1 MVTSRYSDGSARV
14 DDDRNDTTRTLP
26 WMRAGTERFSALV
39 EGLSDIE
46 LAEPSALP
54 GWSRAHVVAHM
65 ARNAEALLRL
75 VTWAR
80 TGVETPMYPSREA
93 RAADIADSAGH
104 PPARL
109 RAELTA
115 TAADLDAALAALT
128 PEQRE
133 AQVRSALGRP
143 MPAAQVPWMR
153 VREVWLHAV
162 DLGSGAEV
170 ADVPDGVVDLLL
182 DEVTTTL
189 SAADGCPSATLA
201 PTDRDGRWRLGSGDH
216 EAVIAA
222 PAATLVGWLTGRTAL
237 PGAPDLPSWL

>member
-1 MVTSRYSDGSARV
+1 MTAGN
-14 DDDRNDTTRTLP
+14 DDARNDTARTLP
-26 WMRAGTERFSALV
+26 WMRAGTERFFALV
-39 EGLSDIE
+39 GRLSDIE
-46 LAEPSALP
+46 LAEPSTLP
-54 GWSRAHVVAHM
+54 EWSRAHVVAHM

-80 TGVETPMYPSREA
+80 TGVETPMYPNREA
-93 RAADIADSAGH
+93 RAADIAASAEH

-128 PEQRE
+128 PEQWT

-143 MPAAQVPWMR
+143 LPAAQVPWMR

-162 DLGSGAEV
+162 DLGAGAEV

-182 DEVTTTL
+182 DEVTGTL
-189 SAADGCPSATLA
+189 SAADGCPAVTLA
-201 PTDRDGRWRLGSGDH
+201 PTDRARRWQLGTGDPA
-216 EAVIAA
+216 AVVAA
-222 PAATLVGWLTGRTAL
+222 PAATLVGWLTGRTTL
-237 PGAPDLPSWL
+237 PGTPELPPWL

>member
-1 MVTSRYSDGSARV
+1 MDDG
-14 DDDRNDTTRTLP
+14 RNDTTRTLP
-26 WMRAGTERFSALV
+26 WMRTGTQRLLEQVA
-39 EGLSDIE
+39 GLSDIE

-54 GWSRAHVVAHM
+54 EWSRAHLVAHL

-93 RAADIADSAGH
+93 RAADIAESAGH

-109 RAELTA
+109 RAELSA

-128 PEQRE
+128 PDQWG

-143 MPAAQVPWMR
+143 LPAAQVPWMR

-162 DLGSGAEV
+162 DLGAGAEV

-182 DEVTTTL
+182 DEVTATL

-201 PTDRDGRWRLGSGDH
+201 PVDRDGRWRLGSGDH
-216 EAVIAA
+216 EAVVAA
-222 PAATLVGWLTGRTAL
+222 PAATLVGWLTGRTTL
-237 PGAPDLPSWL
+237 PGAPDLPPWL